1 MRLKFPSLSQLDH
14 QNMPKST
21 KKFIF
26 SHKNA
31 SPDHIS
37 LISNKRSVGEG
48 AYTFW
53 LATPKISKILKNRF
67 LRKWTFCKG
76 QFFSKTAQNFGIFF
90 HHLFQTGLVNHCA
103 KNQPICIFCLG
114 TTAFRSWK
122 IKIFQFSLIFQ
133 NVAILRHPNGQNMF
147 SSDGSQY
154 FHARSPPRIFFQLFL
169 TLDLNR
175 LRSLLNEAEV

>member
-21 KKFIF
+21 KKIIF

-90 HHLFQTGLVNHCA
+90 SPSFSDWSCESLCKKSANLHFSFRCYSSRKL
-103 KNQPICIFCLG
+103 KNQDFSVFLEFSK
-114 TTAFRSWK
+114 FRD
-122 IKIFQFSLIFQ
+122 FET
-133 NVAILRHPNGQNMF
+133 P
-147 SSDGSQY
+147 
-154 FHARSPPRIFFQLFL
+154 
-169 TLDLNR
+169 
-175 LRSLLNEAEV
+175 

>member
-1 MRLKFPSLSQLDH
+1 MNS
-14 QNMPKST
+14 
-21 KKFIF
+21 
-26 SHKNA
+26 
-31 SPDHIS
+31 SPIPTSNNIDIQRSRSIS
-37 LISNKRSVGEG
+37 LISNKRSVGEW
-48 AYTFW
+48 AYTFCR
-53 LATPKISKILKNRF
+53 ATPKILKNRF

-114 TTAFRSWK
+114 ATALRSWK
-122 IKIFQFSLIFQ
+122 IKIFQFSLVFQ
-133 NVAILRHPNGQNMF
+133 NFAILGNPNGQNMF

-154 FHARSPPRIFFQLFL
+154 FHARSPLRIFFQLFL

-175 LRSLLNEAEV
+175 LRSLLNEVYRINYRIH